1 MKNIGLDVKL
11 LKIGLQYAQLRA
23 TGGNF
28 LQLFSSQDN
37 VKLEVDP
44 SNYQNLTYLHAMVL
58 DPQAPKV
65 HLKSVNLDEV
75 LEYDEIKEKFTNSIN
90 TNGNAGSIDVLQNQG
105 LTNLDLLCAVV
116 PFTIAD
122 ATCDISYHRS
132 HMAENIE
139 AFGLKGADNVA
150 AFILNELNEYHTKNL
165 AAYKL
170 EEPFVTNLN
179 ELKVTLGFECIVR
192 GYEGRGT
199 DNVYVNSDRLLT
211 KIDAIRH

>member
-1 MKNIGLDVKL
+1 M
-11 LKIGLQYAQLRA
+11 
-23 TGGNF
+23 
-28 LQLFSSQDN
+28 
-37 VKLEVDP
+37 
-44 SNYQNLTYLHAMVL
+44 L

-75 LEYDEIKEKFTNSIN
+75 LEYDEIKEKFTNSII
-90 TNGNAGSIDVLQNQG
+90 TNGNASSKDVLQNQG
-105 LTNLDLLCAVV
+105 LTNLDLLSAVV

-150 AFILNELNEYHTKNL
+150 AFILNELNEYHMKNL

>member
-1 MKNIGLDVKL
+1 M
-11 LKIGLQYAQLRA
+11 
-23 TGGNF
+23 
-28 LQLFSSQDN
+28 
-37 VKLEVDP
+37 
-44 SNYQNLTYLHAMVL
+44 L
-58 DPQAPKV
+58 DPKAPKV
-65 HLKSVNLDEV
+65 HLKSVTLDEV
-75 LEYDEIKEKFTNSIN
+75 LQYDEIKEKFTNSII
-90 TNGNAGSIDVLQNQG
+90 TKGNASSIDVLQNQG
-105 LTNLDLLCAVV
+105 LTNLDLLSAVV

-150 AFILNELNEYHTKNL
+150 AFILNELNEYHMKNL

-179 ELKVTLGFECIVR
+179 ELKVTLGFECIVKV
-192 GYEGRGT
+192 YEGRGT

>member
-1 MKNIGLDVKL
+1 MWSGPVEV
-11 LKIGLQYAQLRA
+11 
-23 TGGNF
+23 GNNF
-28 LQLFSSQDN
+28 
-37 VKLEVDP
+37 P
-44 SNYQNLTYLHAMVL
+44 
-58 DPQAPKV
+58 
-65 HLKSVNLDEV
+65 
-75 LEYDEIKEKFTNSIN
+75 
-90 TNGNAGSIDVLQNQG
+90 G
-105 LTNLDLLCAVV
+105 
-116 PFTIAD
+116 
-122 ATCDISYHRS
+122 

-139 AFGLKGADNVA
+139 AFGLKGADKVA
-150 AFILNELNEYHTKNL
+150 AFILNELNEYHMKNL